1 MNEYG
6 LVLTGGG
13 ARGAYQAGVLKG
25 LGEIFQKHNKE
36 NPLSVYC
43 GTSAGAINIAG
54 ITSFI
59 AQKKDPYSELVR
71 LWGAL
76 NNDVIYRTDTW
87 SFVQNSYRWA
97 RSLTML
103 GRGTDYRLLSLFDA
117 SPLAA
122 FLKENIDFDAIHN
135 AVDEKTIKAIS
146 VAAVSYATGMSK
158 TFYDTSLEIEPWKRE
173 KRVGVKERITLDHI
187 LASSSIP
194 MLFPPIKVG
203 NEYYG
208 DGSLRDYT
216 PLSAPIKMGANKLFV
231 VGVRKRNAI
240 DDDLTT
246 HIPTPGRVLSVVLNG
261 ILLDA
266 LDSDYERL
274 MRINETVTQLKE
286 PKTSGLKPVDVFLVT
301 PSRKISEI
309 AEEETSSL
317 KGTLRYFVKG
327 LGNLKDSADFI
338 SYILFESSYTNKL
351 IELGRHDA
359 LNREEEIMQFFFPSK

>member
-1 MNEYG
+1 MNEFA

-25 LGEIFQKHNKE
+25 LGEIFQKNNKE
-36 NPLSVYC
+36 NPLSIYS

-54 ITSFI
+54 ITSFL
-59 AQKKDPYSELVR
+59 AQNKDPYAQLVKLWSE
-71 LWGAL
+71 L
-76 NNDVIYRTDTW
+76 NNDIIYKTDTW
-87 SFVQNSYRWA
+87 SFIQNSYRWA
-97 RSLTML
+97 RSLTMS
-103 GRGTDYRLLSLFDA
+103 GRGSDYRLLSLFDA
-117 SPLAA
+117 SPLAE
-122 FLKENIDFDAIHN
+122 FLNEILDFDAIHK
-135 AVDEKTIKAIS
+135 AIEKKDIKAIT

-158 TFYDTSLEIEPWKRE
+158 TFFETSYDISPWQRE
-173 KRVGVKERITLDHI
+173 KRVGVKEKLTLEHV

-194 MLFPPIKVG
+194 MLFPPVKVG
-203 NEYYG
+203 QEYYG

-240 DDDLTT
+240 DSDMTMN
-246 HIPTPGRVLSVVLNG
+246 IPTPGRVLSVVLNG

-266 LDSDYERL
+266 LDLDYERL
-274 MRINETVTQLKE
+274 MRINQTVSHFKDPLRNN
-286 PKTSGLKPVDVFLVT
+286 LKPVDVFLIT

-351 IELGRHDA
+351 IELGKHDA
-359 LNREEEIMQFFFPSK
+359 LSREKEILDFFFSSK